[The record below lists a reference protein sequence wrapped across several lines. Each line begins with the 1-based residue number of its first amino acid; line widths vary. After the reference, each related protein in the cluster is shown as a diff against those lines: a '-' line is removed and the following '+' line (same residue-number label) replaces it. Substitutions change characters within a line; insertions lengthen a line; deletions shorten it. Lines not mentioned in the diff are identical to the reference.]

1 MEQASREVLLMVE
14 NLTKTYITSRGRID
28 AIKDVSF
35 KVYKSELVSVIGPS
49 GCGKS
54 TILSMLGGINR
65 PTSGKILLEG
75 EQLTGPS
82 PEIGIVFQQ
91 YAAFPWMTVE
101 QNIEY
106 GPRMR
111 GLSKDKR
118 RAIVEKYVE
127 LVHLKGY
134 EHLYPKELSGGMT
147 KRVDIARAYANN
159 PRILLMD
166 EPFGALDDLTKKKMQ
181 EELLKIWSLENKS
194 RFFVTHDLEEAAF
207 LSDRILIMQ
216 RNPNTR
222 KSSVPVEFS
231 LPRAA
236 YLRTVPEFIE
246 FRKHLAEVMGSDTG
260 ENS

>member
-101 QNIEY
+101 QNI
-106 GPRMR
+106 G
-111 GLSKDKR
+111 
-118 RAIVEKYVE
+118 I
-127 LVHLKGY
+127 
-134 EHLYPKELSGGMT
+134 
-147 KRVDIARAYANN
+147 
-159 PRILLMD
+159 
-166 EPFGALDDLTKKKMQ
+166 
-181 EELLKIWSLENKS
+181 
-194 RFFVTHDLEEAAF
+194 
-207 LSDRILIMQ
+207 
-216 RNPNTR
+216 
-222 KSSVPVEFS
+222 
-231 LPRAA
+231 RAA
-236 YLRTVPEFIE
+236 YAGIKQGQTSGYR
-246 FRKHLAEVMGSDTG
+246 RKIR
-260 ENS
+260 

>member
-1 MEQASREVLLMVE
+1 M
-14 NLTKTYITSRGRID
+14 
-28 AIKDVSF
+28 
-35 KVYKSELVSVIGPS
+35 
-49 GCGKS
+49 
-54 TILSMLGGINR
+54 
-65 PTSGKILLEG
+65 EG

-181 EELLKIWSLENKS
+181 EELLKIWSLENKTI
-194 RFFVTHDLEEAAF
+194 FFVTHDLEEAAF
-207 LSDRILIMQ
+207 LSDRC
-216 RNPNTR
+216 
-222 KSSVPVEFS
+222 V
-231 LPRAA
+231 
-236 YLRTVPEFIE
+236 
-246 FRKHLAEVMGSDTG
+246 
-260 ENS
+260 